1 MSAVSDQVGDSPP
14 DKPRR
19 LVSLRRDKE
28 DFVVVVEDVVMFR
41 NGDASAL
48 RKVCDFLR
56 WKVISDTSL
65 SVDDL

>member
-1 MSAVSDQVGDSPP
+1 MSVVSDQVGDSPA

-19 LVSLRRDKE
+19 LVSLRPDKE
-28 DFVVVVEDVVMFR
+28 DLVVVVEEVVMFR

-56 WKVISDTSL
+56 WKIISDTSL
-65 SVDDL
+65 SIEDL

>member
-1 MSAVSDQVGDSPP
+1 MSVVSDQVGDSPA

-56 WKVISDTSL
+56 WKIISDTSL
-65 SVDDL
+65 SIEDL

>member
-1 MSAVSDQVGDSPP
+1 MSVMSDEVGNSPP

-28 DFVVVVEDVVMFR
+28 DFVVVIEDVVMFR

-48 RKVCDFLR
+48 RKVCDFL
-56 WKVISDTSL
+56 
-65 SVDDL
+65 